1 MIQELEQGSVEWRLA
16 RAGFVTA
23 SRITDVCRKPRKG
36 QGESVSRKAYM
47 AQVISERLTGKPIE
61 QQFESWDTRRGTNLE
76 PMARAEYEILTGAAV
91 RSVGFVEHPSI
102 PFAGASPDGLVGNEG
117 MAQVKCPRTHVH
129 LDYILAGIVPAE
141 YRPQMYFEMACTGRQ
156 WSDFVSY
163 ESNLPNHLQ
172 LFVVRLQ
179 RDEAEIQHIEEE
191 VQRFLSDVEDIMRKL
206 PPKEAAE

>member
-1 MIQELEQGSVEWRLA
+1 MIQEMEQRSVEWRLA

-23 SRITDVCRKPRKG
+23 SRIADVCRKPRKG
-36 QGESVSRKAYM
+36 QAESTSRKAYM
-47 AQVISERLTGKPIE
+47 AQIVSERLTGKPIE

-76 PMARAEYEILTGAAV
+76 PMARAEYEIRTGSAV

-102 PFAGASPDGLVGNEG
+102 FFAGASPDGLVGDEG
-117 MAQVKCPRTHVH
+117 MAQIKCPRTHVH

-163 ESNLPNHLQ
+163 ESNLPDHLQ

-179 RDEAEIQHIEEE
+179 RDEAELQNIEEE
-191 VQRFLSDVEDIMRKL
+191 VRRFLSDVEEIMSKL
-206 PPKEAAE
+206 PPKGD